1 MNDAARSSAGGVFVD
16 AAVLIYSEDGADP
29 AKQQVA
35 LAWLDVLW
43 QRGIGCVSTQ
53 VLNEFY
59 LTATRK
65 LSPPMPAGDARAE
78 VRRYELWQP
87 WQIDHAT
94 VESAWALESRF
105 GLHFDDCLVV
115 AAAQH
120 LGCRYLLS
128 DHLAHEQQYGGV
140 QVIDPFKT
148 GVELLATLR

>member
-1 MNDAARSSAGGVFVD
+1 MNAATRSTPGGVFVD
-16 AAVLIYSEDGADP
+16 AAILIYSEDGADP
-29 AKQQVA
+29 TKQQAA

-43 QRGIGCVSTQ
+43 RRGMGCISAQ

-59 LTATRK
+59 VTATCQ
-65 LSPPMPAGDARAE
+65 LTPPMPAGDARAE

-105 GLHFDDCLVV
+105 GLGYADCLVV

-128 DHLAHEQQYGGV
+128 EDLAHEQHYGAV
-140 QVIDPFKT
+140 QVINPFKT
-148 GVELLATLR
+148 SVDVLATL